1 MASGSLPRT
10 REARSHTP
18 CAAWSMSRARVNS
31 MTMVLTCS
39 RLKLESVLMPSM
51 LLISRS
57 SRSVTSVSTRLAF
70 APG

>member
-1 MASGSLPRT
+1 
-10 REARSHTP
+10 
-18 CAAWSMSRARVNS
+18 
-31 MTMVLTCS
+31 MVLTCS